1 MEHPLQ
7 KRYLWCLLAILSL
20 PFTGMAQV
28 TTVTSTAAPLDL
40 EQCIS
45 IALSK
50 NPQARQAELQVQ
62 SSSNNFEQSKW
73 QRWPSLNFNASQG
86 FSFGRTIDPFTNQF
100 VQQRVNSNSYQL
112 GSSVVLFSGFQ
123 IENTIKQNNLTLQA
137 SRKDLEAT
145 RNDIML
151 NVALSYLQVLNNQ
164 ELIEVARLQLEATNY
179 QLERTQKLVD
189 AGSLAQASLYDLNAQ
204 LANDELAVVNAENN
218 LELAKLSLKQY
229 MNLPSTET
237 VNIKSIPLA
246 DPSLKVYDA
255 TIQEIYES
263 ALNNLPQM
271 QAAIFR
277 TQAAAKGV
285 EVAKGLRLPTL
296 SLSGGINTAFS
307 SVAPS
312 ERYVADGTGSTT
324 IDIPSTTRFIDVN
337 GTRIPLI
344 ESTTVPNGSI
354 QHFGYFD
361 QLNFN
366 RNSAI
371 SLNLRIP
378 IFTNFQNKYRLAGAR
393 IQQMNTEYQ
402 SETVKL
408 QIRQNVEQAYINMS
422 NAAKRYSATS
432 NQVRALQEAYRI
444 AESRFTVGAL
454 NSAEFNIAKANLDR
468 ARANLVQTKYDYIFR
483 TKILDFYR
491 ARPLTLD

>member
-1 MEHPLQ
+1 MDYRLPKKYIL
-7 KRYLWCLLAILSL
+7 CLLVILSL
-20 PFTGMAQV
+20 PLASNAQV
-28 TTVTSTAAPLDL
+28 TTGSTTTTPLDL
-40 EQCIS
+40 EECIS

-62 SSSNNFEQSKW
+62 TSANNLEQSKW
-73 QRWPSLNFNASQG
+73 QRWPSLSFNASQG
-86 FSFGRTIDPFTNQF
+86 FNFGRTIDPFTNQF

-123 IENTIKQNNLTLQA
+123 IENTIKQNNITLKATQ
-137 SRKDLEAT
+137 KDLEST

-164 ELIEVARLQLEATNY
+164 ELIEVARLQLEATKF
-179 QLERTQKLVD
+179 QLDRTKKLVD
-189 AGSLAQASLYDLNAQ
+189 AGSLAQANLYDLNAQ

-218 LELAKLSLKQY
+218 LELARLSLKQY
-229 MNLPSTET
+229 MNLPSSEV
-237 VNIKSIPLA
+237 VNVKSIPLA

-263 ALNNLPQM
+263 ALDNLPQM
-271 QAAIFR
+271 QAATLR

-296 SLSGGINTAFS
+296 SLSGGVNTAFS
-307 SVAPS
+307 SAAPS
-312 ERYVADGTGSTT
+312 ERYVSNGTGSTT
-324 IDIPSTTRFIDVN
+324 IDVPSTTRFIELN
-337 GTRIPLI
+337 GVRTPLI
-344 ESTTVPNGSI
+344 ESTTIANGSI

-366 RNSAI
+366 RNSAV
-371 SLNLRIP
+371 SLNLRVP
-378 IFTNFQNKYRLAGAR
+378 IFTNFQNKYRIAGAR

-402 SETVKL
+402 SETVRL
-408 QIRQNVEQAYINMS
+408 QIRQNVEQAYINMT
-422 NAAKRYSATS
+422 NAAKRYSATA
-432 NQVRALQEAYRI
+432 NQVNALQEAFRV
-444 AESRFTVGAL
+444 AESRFTAGAL

-468 ARANLVQTKYDYIFR
+468 ARANLVQTKYDYVFR

-491 ARPLTLD
+491 ARPLTLE

>member
-1 MEHPLQ
+1 MDYRLR
-7 KRYLWCLLAILSL
+7 KYTLCILTSLGL
-20 PFTGMAQV
+20 PFATLGQG
-28 TTVTSTAAPLDL
+28 TTSTSPPLDL

-62 SSSNNFEQSKW
+62 SAGNTLEQSKW
-73 QRWPSLNFNASQG
+73 QRWPSLSFNASQG
-86 FSFGRTIDPFTNQF
+86 FNFGRTIDPFTNQF

-123 IENTIKQNNLTLQA
+123 IENTIKQNSLTLQA
-137 SRKDLEAT
+137 NQKDLETT
-145 RNDIML
+145 RNDVML
-151 NVALSYLQVLNNQ
+151 NVALSYLQILNNQ
-164 ELIEVARLQLEATNY
+164 ELIEVARLQLMATKF

-189 AGSLAQASLYDLNAQ
+189 AGTLAEATLYDLNAQ
-204 LANDELAVVNAENN
+204 LANDELALVNAENN
-218 LELAKLSLKQY
+218 LELSRLSLKQH
-229 MNLPSTET
+229 MNLPAVESIEIKP
-237 VNIKSIPLA
+237 VNLA
-246 DPSLKVYDA
+246 DPTLKVYDA

-263 ALNNLPQM
+263 ALSNLPQI
-271 QAAIFR
+271 QAAALR
-277 TQAAAKGV
+277 TQAAAKAV
-285 EVAKGLRLPTL
+285 DVAKGLRLPTL
-296 SLSGGINTAFS
+296 SLSGGVNTAFS
-307 SVAPS
+307 SAAPS

-324 IDIPSTTRFIDVN
+324 IEVPSSTRFIEVG
-337 GTRIPLI
+337 GTRVPLI
-344 ESTTVPNGSI
+344 ESTTITNGSI

-361 QLNFN
+361 QLDFN

-378 IFTNFQNKYRLAGAR
+378 IFTNFQTKYRIAGAR
-393 IQQMNTEYQ
+393 IQQLNTEYQ
-402 SETVKL
+402 SETVRM
-408 QIRQNVEQAYINMS
+408 QIQQNVEQAYIDMT

-432 NQVRALQEAYRI
+432 NQVRALQEAYRV

-491 ARPLTLD
+491 ARPLSLE